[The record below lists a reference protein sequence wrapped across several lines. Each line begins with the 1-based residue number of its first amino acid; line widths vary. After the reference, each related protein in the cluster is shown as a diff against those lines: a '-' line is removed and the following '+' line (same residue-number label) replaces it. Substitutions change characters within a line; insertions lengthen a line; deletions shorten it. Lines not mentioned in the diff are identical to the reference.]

1 MLTTSSVRRP
11 VHNKKQLRY
20 LSSGVVWIMIVFLAS
35 GCGSSGN
42 SDANEILLSGTVE
55 AREVDLSF
63 QVGGRIAKL
72 NADEGSW
79 VTQDELVAALDPKD
93 LELALQQTTAQANA
107 AKANLD
113 ALKAG
118 TRVQELR
125 VAEADLQ
132 KARSQLNYAK
142 SEVKRVSFLVPKK
155 LASESQLE
163 QVQLQYEVA
172 LAGVEQ
178 AAQKLNLLKEGPRQE
193 DINQAEQQYIAS
205 NEASEMSRQQ
215 LQYAR
220 LVSPVT
226 GMITVRLREAGEVVA
241 PGQPVVRIAQTSK
254 PWVRAY
260 INETQL
266 GKVRIGQSARVKIDS
281 APDKTFSGKLAFI
294 SPVAEF
300 TPKTVETRELRVDL
314 VYRIKVEVDNP
325 QGVFKVGMP
334 ADVILETTSHD

>member
-1 MLTTSSVRRP
+1 
-11 VHNKKQLRY
+11 
-20 LSSGVVWIMIVFLAS
+20 MIVFLLS

-42 SDANEILLSGTVE
+42 TDANEILLSGTVE

-72 NADEGSW
+72 DADEGSW
-79 VTQDELVAALDPKD
+79 VKQDELVAALDPKD
-93 LELALQQTTAQANA
+93 LELAFQQTTAQANA

-205 NEASEMSRQQ
+205 TEASEMSRQQ
-215 LQYAR
+215 LQYAT
-220 LVSPVT
+220 LTSPVT

-266 GKVRIGQSARVKIDS
+266 GKVRIGQPARVKIDS
-281 APDKTFSGKLAFI
+281 MPDKTFSGKLTFM

-314 VYRIKVEVDNP
+314 VYRVKVEVDNP

>member
-1 MLTTSSVRRP
+1 MLTTSRVRRL
-11 VHNKKQLRY
+11 VYNKKFSRY
-20 LSSGVVWIMIVFLAS
+20 LSPVAVLIFPVFLIA
-35 GCGSSGN
+35 GCGAN
-42 SDANEILLSGTVE
+42 SNTDANEILLSGTVE

-72 NADEGSW
+72 DADEGSW
-79 VTQDELVAALDPKD
+79 VKQDDVVAALDPKD

-107 AKANLD
+107 AKASLD

-178 AAQKLNLLKEGPRQE
+178 AKQKLNLLNEGPRHE
-193 DINQAEQQYIAS
+193 DIDRAEQQYFAS
-205 NEASEMSRQQ
+205 SDASEISRQQ
-215 LQYAR
+215 LKYSK

-226 GMITVRLREAGEVVA
+226 GMITVRLREAGEVVS

-266 GKVRIGQSARVKIDS
+266 GKVRVGQPARVKIDS
-281 APDKTFSGKLAFI
+281 APDKTFSGKLTFI

-334 ADVILETTSHD
+334 ADIILETTSHD